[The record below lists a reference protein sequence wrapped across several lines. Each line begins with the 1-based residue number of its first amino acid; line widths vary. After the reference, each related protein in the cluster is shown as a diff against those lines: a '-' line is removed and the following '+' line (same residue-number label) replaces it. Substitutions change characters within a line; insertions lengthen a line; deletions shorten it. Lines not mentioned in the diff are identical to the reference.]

1 MPQLDIF
8 AFRPVV
14 IWLLILLFLLYNIV
28 LATGLPR
35 IYKIL
40 LYRKKKLI
48 YYNDI
53 KEILDKENYYSI
65 IIKKKLLNDFNKIYK
80 TIPDTLINVFE
91 KNIEIE
97 KELLLKEENN
107 NKNWFHILTLCVNNN
122 DKDFIKKK

>member
-80 TIPDTLINVFE
+80 NIPDNLINVFE

-122 DKDFIKKK
+122 DRDFIKKK

>member
-80 TIPDTLINVFE
+80 TIPDNLINVFE

-122 DKDFIKKK
+122 DRDFIKKK